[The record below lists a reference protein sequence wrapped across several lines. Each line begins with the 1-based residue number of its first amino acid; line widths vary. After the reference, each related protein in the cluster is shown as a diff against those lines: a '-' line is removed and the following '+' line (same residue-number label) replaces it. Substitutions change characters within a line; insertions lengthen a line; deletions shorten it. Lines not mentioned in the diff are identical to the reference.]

1 MDQSDHR
8 PRSRR
13 NAVRGSGGADRILQH
28 GPEEEISARYL
39 QSSEARGDGSQ
50 AGAQLPAQASS

>member
-8 PRSRR
+8 PSSRR
-13 NAVRGSGGADRILQH
+13 NAVCGAGGAGRILQH
-28 GPEEEISARYL
+28 GPEEEISARHL
-39 QSSEARGDGSQ
+39 QSSEAGGDGSQ